1 MDKKRLKVALAVLD
15 AVKCRFPETK
25 EFIDDTLKKECEKE
39 KITAD
44 EVIFYKFRS
53 KELAW
58 KNIFVLNLYYSD
70 YFFIYRC
77 GKVRQIARRQNGYQK
92 TK

>member
-15 AVKCRFPETK
+15 AVKSTFPDTK
-25 EFIDDTLKKECEKE
+25 EFIDNTLKEECEKQN
-39 KITAD
+39 ITAD

-58 KNIFVLNLYYSD
+58 KNIFVLDLYYSD
-70 YFFIYRC
+70 YFLFIGVERC
-77 GKVRQIARRQNGYQK
+77 GR
-92 TK
+92 